1 LSWRLKRVGRD
12 DHNSDGGG
20 CKVKQT
26 TKTVAWAWSEQQR
39 NFLFLFNLFFGL
51 FLFFSIKQQR
61 TNLEFLCGLT
71 SKVTAFE

>member
-1 LSWRLKRVGRD
+1 LSWRLKRAGRD

-39 NFLFLFNLFFGL
+39 NFLFLFNLFFWFVFG
-51 FLFFSIKQQR
+51 FFYKTTKNKFGVFVWADIQSYS
-61 TNLEFLCGLT
+61 F
-71 SKVTAFE
+71 